1 MLAPKKPEPNLHPQS
16 VAPAEPVKTIRVL
29 DFMETLWLSGPAK
42 NLIAFA
48 RRAMEPNASSARVE
62 IAVVVFHRGGAPLSN
77 DFTLACREAGLRL
90 HVIHERFAFDPA
102 VVSAIRRLVRTEKP
116 DIVQT
121 HSVKSHFLT
130 RLTGIHKQCPWIA
143 FHHGYTWTDLKV
155 LVYNQLDRWSLPAS
169 ARVVTVCRPFGAALQ
184 RLGIAKERI
193 AIQHNAVN
201 RFVPATEEAVNTL
214 REDLGI
220 SRDTRVL
227 LNVGR
232 LSREKGQADLI
243 KALPSLRNDHGER
256 NLRLLLVGD
265 GPDRPRLER
274 LASAS
279 GVRDLV
285 TFVGHQTDVTPYY
298 TLANLM
304 VLPSGTEGSPN
315 ALLEAMAAGLPI
327 VATAVGGVPE
337 IVLGT
342 DAAILVQKNDPAALA
357 RAIAKILDSQQLQSQ
372 LSSAARKTASLYSRQ
387 AYCDF
392 LVSLYQ
398 DCLKQTGTLQE
409 AGATGRSETPLEN
422 IQKKIAV
429 TG

>member
-1 MLAPKKPEPNLHPQS
+1 MR
-16 VAPAEPVKTIRVL
+16 TIRVL

-48 RRAMEPNASSARVE
+48 RRAMEPNGSSVRVE
-62 IAVVVFHRGGAPLSN
+62 IAVVVFHRGNAPLSN
-77 DFTLACREAGLRL
+77 DFTLACQQAGLRI
-90 HVIHERFAFDPA
+90 HVVHERFAFDPA
-102 VVSAIRRLVRTEKP
+102 VVPAIRRLVATEKP

-121 HSVKSHFLT
+121 HSVKSHFLV
-130 RLTGIHKQCPWIA
+130 RLTGVYKQCPWIA

-155 LVYNQLDRWSLPAS
+155 LFYNQLDRWSLPAS
-169 ARVVTVCRPFGAALQ
+169 ARVVTVCRPFASALQ
-184 RLGIAKERI
+184 RLGIARERI

-201 RFVPATEEAVNTL
+201 RFVPATEEAVNDL
-214 REDLGI
+214 REDLAI
-220 SRDTRVL
+220 SRGDRVL

-243 KALPSLRNDHGER
+243 KALASLRNDYGRE

-279 GVRDLV
+279 GVRDWV
-285 TFVGHQTDVTPYY
+285 TFVGHQSDVVPYY

-337 IVLGT
+337 IVSGT
-342 DAAILVQKNDPAALA
+342 DAAILVQRHDRRALA
-357 RAIAKILDSQQLQSQ
+357 RAIAKILDSQQLQER
-372 LSSAARKTASLYSRQ
+372 LSSAARRTTSRYSRE
-387 AYCDF
+387 AYCNF
-392 LVSLYQ
+392 ILTLYR
-398 DCLKQTGTLQE
+398 DCLTQGAAAQE
-409 AGATGRSETPLEN
+409 NGNSARHPDVRR
-422 IQKKIAV
+422 IQKKMV
-429 TG
+429 LTD